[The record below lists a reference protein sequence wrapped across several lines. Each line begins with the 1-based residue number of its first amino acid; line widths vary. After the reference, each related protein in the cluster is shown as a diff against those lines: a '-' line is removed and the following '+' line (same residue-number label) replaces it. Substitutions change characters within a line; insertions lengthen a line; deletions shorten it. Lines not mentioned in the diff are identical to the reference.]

1 MYFNSPANIAIQ
13 TLALVVVVSVL
24 VVVRVYKAEAL

>member
-1 MYFNSPANIAIQ
+1 MYFNCPTNIAIMI
-13 TLALVVVVSVL
+13 LALVVVVSVL